1 MKAYNETWI
10 KNAAIQAQAEN
21 WQQQGLLAEADLQ
34 KIKTALPDESYQ
46 PIVWIKIGLFIF
58 TNIAF
63 LFGSA
68 FMGLGGFY
76 EIWGVWAFINAA
88 VAIFVLELFIKNRKL
103 RHSGVDNALLYIGL
117 GAVAGCFFSIFETS
131 PNAVAWCMLPVLA
144 VAVYRYADVVAALAL
159 LITFFYVLSTILFES
174 TIGKMLAPF
183 VFMAVSGLIYA
194 LVRRK
199 DQQFKFL
206 YWANCCWVLEVA
218 ALILLYVSGNYAVVR
233 AGSEALLGS
242 QGEIQFAPLFW
253 VFTFVIPLVYVWF
266 SVRQK
271 DRKLLIIGLL
281 CLVSAVITFRTYHA
295 IVPTEIALLLGGL
308 FLLVSAVLLIPTPT
322 RHGGS
327 NCKAWCCRSLRSK
340 PSSKPPTSNWAV
352 VTLAVAVR
360 AKSTNER
367 KKSLPLPT
375 SLSTH
380 KK

>member
-1 MKAYNETWI
+1 MKAYNETCI

-242 QGEIQFAPLFW
+242 QGEIQFSPLFW

-271 DRKLLIIGLL
+271 DRKLPIIGLL

-308 FLLVSAVLLIPTPT
+308 FLLVSAVLLIRYLQTE
-322 RHGGS
+322 RHGLTDQPDTDAPRWLKLQS
-327 NCKAWCCRSLRSK
+327 
-340 PSSKPPTSNWAV
+340 V
-352 VTLAVAVR
+352 VLSQFTQQTLQQAPDLKLGGGNFGGGGAGE
-360 AKSTNER
+360 KY
-367 KKSLPLPT
+367 
-375 SLSTH
+375 
-380 KK
+380 